1 VQLESGGDGRTV
13 TGRVVPYGETIDFT
27 EDGGGRERFLPGS
40 LDKMARAWHRVG
52 LFFTHA
58 DTFHNAL
65 GYGSRLEERADG
77 AWGTFRLYAATADK
91 AREVLL
97 SSHRGLSLGY
107 YALTSQTAADGVI
120 ERVKVAVEHVAAVMD
135 PAYRGA
141 LVESVRADGER
152 PVTPKPEDAGVA
164 ALRAAQGAARPN
176 LDEALALIA
185 ELEQSPEHAAQVAY
199 LRGRP
204 S

>member
-1 VQLESGGDGRTV
+1 
-13 TGRVVPYGETIDFT
+13 
-27 EDGGGRERFLPGS
+27 
-40 LDKMARAWHRVG
+40 
-52 LFFTHA
+52 
-58 DTFHNAL
+58 
-65 GYGSRLEERADG
+65 
-77 AWGTFRLYAATADK
+77 
-91 AREVLL
+91 
-97 SSHRGLSLGY
+97 
-107 YALTSQTAADGVI
+107 
-120 ERVKVAVEHVAAVMD
+120 
-135 PAYRGA
+135 
-141 LVESVRADGER
+141 VESVRADGER